1 VIIVVSRK
9 AIGILIIIVIGL
21 GVVMFGNAI
30 VPTLTSTPIQFDLS
44 NPTPPASPRGD
55 TGRLCAIY
63 PNDSG
68 C

>member
-21 GVVMFGNAI
+21 VVVMFGDAI
-30 VPTLTSTPIQFDLS
+30 VPTLTSTPVQFDLS
-44 NPTPPASPRGD
+44 NPTPPPEPRGN

-63 PNDSG
+63 SNDSG